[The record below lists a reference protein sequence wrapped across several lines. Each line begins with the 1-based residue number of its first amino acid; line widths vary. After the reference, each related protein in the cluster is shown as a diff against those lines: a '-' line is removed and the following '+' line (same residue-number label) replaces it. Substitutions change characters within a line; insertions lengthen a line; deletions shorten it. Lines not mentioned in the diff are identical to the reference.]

1 MSLSKSKCCY
11 SNNCLH
17 FLKWAVPY
25 LNRLLILTQNRLW
38 TILGAQDEDQQLQ
51 LPQISTST
59 SSDMMVRD
67 PESGI
72 TLSQQWDLFECRN
85 MPMKGVPDL
94 VEALVLVELQVA
106 VVVKGVLFEEES
118 DLVSML

>member
-1 MSLSKSKCCY
+1 
-11 SNNCLH
+11 
-17 FLKWAVPY
+17 
-25 LNRLLILTQNRLW
+25 
-38 TILGAQDEDQQLQ
+38 
-51 LPQISTST
+51 
-59 SSDMMVRD
+59 
-67 PESGI
+67 
-72 TLSQQWDLFECRN
+72 